1 MSDQTEKPSGVHPKG
16 NDPNVPSEP
25 EVQHKKIN
33 FRALVGYTS
42 TDQDQRE
49 KDLKEYEASYL
60 ARLEKNKPEESSD
73 DFRVE
78 LGVSAKPDD
87 DLGKLN
93 LQKHTVTKRV
103 KLQEER
109 RKYKQKYLARH
120 KQPKTKS
127 KKLSNLKFGV
137 DLGTLTLRQYVNV
150 KRKAKQDEIKKYEQ
164 KYLARH
170 KQQKAKPKKKAA
182 SSNLYK
188 PEKPKPKRDVKKER
202 KEYEQKYLAR
212 YKQPKVKPIKSSNL
226 KSDDDLGR
234 LNIRKHTVTKRREYL
249 AKRKEYE
256 EKYILRYMAKLE
268 AKPKKSSS
276 KKLDHD
282 LISGRLNLREQIDKK
297 RKELQ
302 AERKAYEKK
311 YLARHKQPKANPIK
325 SSNLKSDDDLGRLNI
340 RKHTVTKR
348 REYQAKRKEYEK
360 EYLARYNKQQKAKP
374 KKKAAS
380 SNLYKPEKPK
390 PKRDVK
396 KERKE
401 YEKEYLTRYNKHQK
415 AKPKKKK

>member
-1 MSDQTEKPSGVHPKG
+1 M
-16 NDPNVPSEP
+16 
-25 EVQHKKIN
+25 
-33 FRALVGYTS
+33 
-42 TDQDQRE
+42 
-49 KDLKEYEASYL
+49 
-60 ARLEKNKPEESSD
+60 
-73 DFRVE
+73 
-78 LGVSAKPDD
+78 
-87 DLGKLN
+87 
-93 LQKHTVTKRV
+93 

-137 DLGTLTLRQYVNV
+137 DLGTLNLSQYINV

-234 LNIRKHTVTKRREYL
+234 LNIRKHTVTKRREY
-249 AKRKEYE
+249 
-256 EKYILRYMAKLE
+256 
-268 AKPKKSSS
+268 
-276 KKLDHD
+276 
-282 LISGRLNLREQIDKK
+282 
-297 RKELQ
+297 
-302 AERKAYEKK
+302 
-311 YLARHKQPKANPIK
+311 
-325 SSNLKSDDDLGRLNI
+325 
-340 RKHTVTKR
+340 
-348 REYQAKRKEYEK
+348 QAKRKEYEK
-360 EYLARYNKQQKAKP
+360 EYLTRYNKQQKAKP

-390 PKRDVK
+390 PKRDMK

-401 YEKEYLTRYNKHQK
+401 YEQNYLARYNKQQK
-415 AKPKKKK
+415 VKPKKKNN

>member
-1 MSDQTEKPSGVHPKG
+1 M
-16 NDPNVPSEP
+16 
-25 EVQHKKIN
+25 
-33 FRALVGYTS
+33 
-42 TDQDQRE
+42 
-49 KDLKEYEASYL
+49 
-60 ARLEKNKPEESSD
+60 KN
-73 DFRVE
+73 
-78 LGVSAKPDD
+78 
-87 DLGKLN
+87 
-93 LQKHTVTKRV
+93 
-103 KLQEER
+103 
-109 RKYKQKYLARH
+109 
-120 KQPKTKS
+120 
-127 KKLSNLKFGV
+127 
-137 DLGTLTLRQYVNV
+137 
-150 KRKAKQDEIKKYEQ
+150 
-164 KYLARH
+164 
-170 KQQKAKPKKKAA
+170 
-182 SSNLYK
+182 
-188 PEKPKPKRDVKKER
+188 ER

-212 YKQPKVKPIKSSNL
+212 YKQPKAKSIKSSNL

-256 EKYILRYMAKLE
+256 AKYILRYMAKLA

-311 YLARHKQPKANPIK
+311 YLARHKQPKVKSIK

-348 REYQAKRKEYEK
+348 REYQAKQKEYEK

-390 PKRDVK
+390 LKRDVR

-401 YEKEYLTRYNKHQK
+401 YEKEYLARYNKQQK